1 MGPCAELEG
10 ICDAR
15 GAAGCVLMRHVHA
28 AYRSVLSAVF
38 RRFPRLGTL
47 PVPRSVRLGMQ

>member
-1 MGPCAELEG
+1 ML
-10 ICDAR
+10 DAR

-28 AYRSVLSAVF
+28 VYRSVLSAVF
-38 RRFPRLGTL
+38 RRFPRLGTW